1 VICLA
6 RDESE
11 RDEVRRVLRREE
23 VESIDAARRR
33 WWTGLRPA
41 EREHYIGDGS
51 DFETDEDIYRRG
63 FETALTP
70 EFRGRS
76 WEQAVYILAEREKD
90 WSTECF
96 RKGYERGQ
104 RYYKSLLD
112 SQPALR

>member
-11 RDEVRRVLRREE
+11 RDEVRRVMRREG
-23 VESIDAARRR
+23 VESIDAARRH

-76 WEQAVYILAEREKD
+76 WDQAVYILAERDQD
-90 WSTECF
+90 WSAESF

-104 RYYKSLLD
+104 RYYRSLVEQHL
-112 SQPALR
+112 SVR